1 MCTEAYHALR
11 AGVDRP
17 PLQPYGATNPAE
29 FFAVATEAFF
39 DVPVTLEHHEPALYG
54 VMRNFYEQ
62 DPAARAPRRLTAPS
76 GVRRVGGATVRIDL
90 AGRHQWRWISR
101 RISR

>member
-1 MCTEAYHALR
+1 VCTEAYDALC

-39 DVPVTLEHHEPALYG
+39 DVPVVLERHEPDLYG
-54 VMRNFYEQ
+54 VMRDFYKQ
-62 DPAARAPRRLTAPS
+62 DPAERARRAARPS
-76 GVRRVGGATVRIDL
+76 
-90 AGRHQWRWISR
+90 
-101 RISR
+101 